1 MFDTFNLAM
10 VIRFFGILKML
21 NLRMDGMGW
30 AGDKKFR
37 IYSLKLSPTSLWV
50 SKLDIILGVR
60 VKNIELTF
68 VGDFLFWSESMIPNK
83 EYQITYACF

>member
-1 MFDTFNLAM
+1 M

-37 IYSLKLSPTSLWV
+37 IYSLMLSPTSLWV

-68 VGDFLFWSESMIPNK
+68 VGDFLFWSESMILYK